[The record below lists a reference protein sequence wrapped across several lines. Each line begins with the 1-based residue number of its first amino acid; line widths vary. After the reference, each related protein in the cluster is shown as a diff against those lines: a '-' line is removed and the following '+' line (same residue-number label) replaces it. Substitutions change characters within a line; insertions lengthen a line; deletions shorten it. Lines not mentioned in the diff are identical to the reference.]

1 MQTSFVLTSCIT
13 CKLALPNARGRSKT
27 ARGGREEGRLLS
39 RVIFRVTSHD
49 NPPNGKP
56 ARKLLIKSWQGYY
69 RSESTNLMIIPRLLT
84 IFTDQFYFSIF
95 HLKVLFIWGKLVPG
109 GRVLRLP
116 ELPWVNHFSYISAR
130 RLTLMAFHGSNNFY
144 PTAGRDS
151 VKARQA

>member
-1 MQTSFVLTSCIT
+1 MQTSFVLTSFIT

-27 ARGGREEGRLLS
+27 ARGGGRRGDFS
-39 RVIFRVTSHD
+39 HASSFRVTSHD

-69 RSESTNLMIIPRLLT
+69 WSESTNLMIIPRLLT

-95 HLKVLFIWGKLVPG
+95 HLKVLSIWGKLVPG

-151 VKARQA
+151 VEARQP